1 MSQPAHLDADD
12 AALYALGTMDD
23 VSRRYADRHVPAC
36 PTCSRLVGEAEG
48 DVAVLAAAEPAYQL
62 PPDLVRFP
70 RAQPPARIPGIGGL
84 GLRGRRLP
92 GRHASSRRYPWEQN
106 RQMQAADHRD
116 AQMVARLGDPASF
129 RTAEFRGL
137 AGGANARVMYAAD
150 GSWYLVLVRGASPT
164 QCRSPG
170 CTERTGPC
178 SERPMAEGE
187 IAMLYLPKSH
197 RMDQLALMDSG
208 QVVAEAQLAY

>member
-36 PTCSRLVGEAEG
+36 PTCSRLVGEAER

-70 RAQPPARIPGIGGL
+70 RAQPPARIRASAAWAL
-84 GLRGRRLP
+84 AAAAFLVAMLP
-92 GRHASSRRYPWEQN
+92 ATYFWEQN

-150 GSWYLVLVRGASPT
+150 GSWYLVLVRGASHSMQVAWLHGKDRT
-164 QCRSPG
+164 MLG
-170 CTERTGPC
+170 ATESR
-178 SERPMAEGE
+178 GE